1 MTRPLTATDVLDDIE
16 FELLQGSVS
25 RHDLGAGIQAARQFH
40 NKLRGELLDP
50 RQNPPGLRD
59 VISRQAQLND
69 MLLLLLQQTAA
80 ELAATQQ
87 QLRALGKASVGSL
100 EALQMAQPLVSAPA
114 ASLPDDVMLAL
125 AHPIVYVELDARP
138 SRIPVIGP
146 LITRLRIALHRIALH
161 YVRLYAGKQ
170 NSLNAVYSQALRRMR
185 DSSE

>member
-16 FELLQGSVS
+16 FELLQGSIS
-25 RHDLGAGIQAARQFH
+25 RDDLGAGIQAARQFH

-59 VISRQAQLND
+59 VIGRQAQLND

-80 ELAATQQ
+80 ELAATRQ
-87 QLRALGKASVGSL
+87 QLRALGKVSVGSL
-100 EALQMAQPLVSAPA
+100 EALQAARPLIPA
-114 ASLPDDVMLAL
+114 SVPYLPDDVKQAL
-125 AHPIVYVELDARP
+125 DHPTVYVELDARP
-138 SRIPVIGP
+138 SRLPVIGP

-170 NSLNAVYSQALRRMR
+170 NTLNAVYSEALRRMR
-185 DSSE
+185 DSA

>member
-1 MTRPLTATDVLDDIE
+1 MTRLLSATDVLDDIE

-25 RHDLGAGIQAARQFH
+25 RDDLGAGIQVARQFH

-50 RQNPPGLRD
+50 RQKSASLRD

-80 ELAATQQ
+80 ELAATQL

-100 EALQMAQPLVSAPA
+100 DALQAAQPAVSAPA
-114 ASLPDDVMLAL
+114 TSLTDDMKRAL
-125 AHPIVYVELDARP
+125 DHPIVYVELDARP
-138 SRIPVIGP
+138 SRIPLIGP

-170 NSLNAVYSQALRRMR
+170 NSLNAVYSQALRRMPE
-185 DSSE
+185 SGE